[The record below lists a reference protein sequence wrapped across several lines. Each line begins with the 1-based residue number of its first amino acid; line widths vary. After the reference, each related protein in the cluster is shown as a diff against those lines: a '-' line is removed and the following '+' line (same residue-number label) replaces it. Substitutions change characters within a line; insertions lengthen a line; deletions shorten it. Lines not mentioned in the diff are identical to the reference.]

1 MVRPCIDRPSR
12 GVYASTIESNCLIV
26 MSPFAANN
34 HNRSEI
40 TTLHS
45 EMDPFP
51 NVPAYQKAE
60 LNQFIDEQQLKD
72 STRYIMLE

>member
-1 MVRPCIDRPSR
+1 MERRERDVMPWKQKRKTEYNRVVYTTNVCFVR
-12 GVYASTIESNCLIV
+12 T
-26 MSPFAANN
+26 FF
-34 HNRSEI
+34 
-40 TTLHS
+40 

-72 STRYIMLE
+72 STRYSTRKLFFLLT